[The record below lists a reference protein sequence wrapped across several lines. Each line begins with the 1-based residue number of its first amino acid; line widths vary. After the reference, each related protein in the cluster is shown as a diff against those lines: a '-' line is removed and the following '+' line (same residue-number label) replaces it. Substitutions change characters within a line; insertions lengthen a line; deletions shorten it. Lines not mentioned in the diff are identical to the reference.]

1 MEVATVTEA
10 PRRTSAPTNR
20 TTGGEAHAETANP
33 APAVRL
39 NFSLRLQIVATL
51 VGGTL
56 LVCSLLAGWLWRQP
70 FFAALP
76 AALAVAI
83 LAAPLVAAAAKDL
96 LRGVAGMNA
105 LVALA
110 VIGAVAS
117 GNYQEAAAV
126 AFFMIVSSL
135 IERRT
140 AAGAEASI
148 ESLIRLAPT
157 KASRL
162 VGSGRDEREESVE
175 ATGLRPG
182 DVVRIRPGDT
192 IPADGVVVRGASTVN
207 QASVTGESVPAE
219 KAHGDEVFG
228 STINLTGV
236 LDVEVTKAGADTL
249 LGRVKDLILQ
259 AERTKTPIMRLV
271 DQYAAWYTPTI
282 LMLVGVVLFFAL
294 KDNPD
299 TAFNRAI
306 AMLVIACP
314 SALILATPTAMVAAL
329 SAAARLGVLIKSVAT
344 LEAARTITAVVFDKT
359 GTITTGVLTVTRL
372 APIDGVEPAELL
384 RLAAAAE
391 QNSRHPVAKA
401 VTDMA
406 RRARVALESPS
417 DFEEVAGR
425 GVRAS
430 FADGGT
436 VFVGRASWL
445 LDAVPAPHAIDGA
458 ALEAIQSSSE
468 ADGLSLLHVVRDGRP
483 IGWIGLEDNAR
494 PEAAGAVDRLKALGL
509 SRLVLLT
516 GDRSSVA
523 RRVASQMHFDDF
535 KAEVLPHEK
544 LEMVDALKAAGHRVA
559 VIGDG
564 VNDAPALAAGDVSIA
579 MGAAGSDVAI
589 HSASIALLN
598 SNLDRIP
605 FLVDLSRKTIAVIRQ
620 NMVIGGLFIVVFVAL
635 AGAGYVSPVMAAM
648 LHVVSG
654 LAVVFNSARL
664 VRCGEDIEQAEAA
677 VPG

>member
-1 MEVATVTEA
+1 MSTAIVSESQARLERPQTATLPAIANDAVT
-10 PRRTSAPTNR
+10 
-20 TTGGEAHAETANP
+20 
-33 APAVRL
+33 APAVVPKL
-39 NFSLRLQIVATL
+39 STALRVQIVATL

-56 LVCSLLAGWLWRQP
+56 LLCSLAAGWLWKQP

-76 AALAVAI
+76 AAASVVL
-83 LAAPLVAAAAKDL
+83 LAAPLVAAALKDL
-96 LRGVAGMNA
+96 LGGKAGMNA

-117 GNYQEAAAV
+117 GKYQEAAAV

-135 IERRT
+135 IEKRT

-162 VGSGRDEREESVE
+162 AGDGEELVE
-175 ATGLRPG
+175 ATSLSPG
-182 DVVRIRPGDT
+182 DVVRVRPGDT
-192 IPADGVVVRGASTVN
+192 IPADGVVARGASTVN
-207 QASVTGESVPAE
+207 QASVTGESIPAE
-219 KAHGDEVFG
+219 KADGDEVFG
-228 STINLTGV
+228 GTINLTGV
-236 LDVEVTKAGADTL
+236 LDVQVTKAGADTL
-249 LGRVKDLILQ
+249 LGRVKDLILE
-259 AERTKTPIMRLV
+259 AERTRTPIMRLV

-294 KDNPD
+294 KSDPD

-329 SAAARLGVLIKSVAT
+329 SAAARLGVLVKSVAT
-344 LEAARTITAVVFDKT
+344 LEAARNLTAIVFDKT
-359 GTITTGVLTVTRL
+359 GTVTSGVLTVTRL
-372 APIDGVEPAELL
+372 APAEGVEAGELL

-391 QNSRHPVAKA
+391 QNSRHPVARA
-401 VTDMA
+401 VTEMA
-406 RRARVALESPS
+406 RRARVDLAEAAR
-417 DFEEVAGR
+417 FEEVAGR
-425 GVRAS
+425 GVIAT
-430 FADGGT
+430 FDDGDT
-436 VFVGRASWL
+436 ILVGRASWL
-445 LDAVPAPHAIDGA
+445 AEAATEPHQIDAA
-458 ALEAIQSSSE
+458 ALDAIQSSTE
-468 ADGLSLLHVVRDGRP
+468 AEGLSVLHVVRNGRH

-494 PEAAGAVDRLKALGL
+494 PEAAGAVDRLKSMGI

-516 GDRSSVA
+516 GDRASVA
-523 RRVASQMHFDDF
+523 KRVAGQMHFDDF

-589 HSASIALLN
+589 HSATIALLN

-605 FLVDLSRKTIAVIRQ
+605 FLIDLSRKTIAVIRQ
-620 NMVIGGLFIVVFVAL
+620 NMVIGGLFIIAFVAL
-635 AGAGYVSPVMAAM
+635 AGAGYVSPVMAAL

-664 VRCGEDIEQAEAA
+664 VRCGEQLEQAEAA
-677 VPG
+677 AARGAS

>member
-1 MEVATVTEA
+1 MTDHAEPTAQWPRRADGGTPIAPAA
-10 PRRTSAPTNR
+10 PRLSRGLT
-20 TTGGEAHAETANP
+20 
-33 APAVRL
+33 
-39 NFSLRLQIVATL
+39 LQILATL

-56 LVCSLLAGWLWRQP
+56 LLCALAANLLWKQP

-76 AALAVAI
+76 AAAAVAL
-83 LAAPLVAAAAKDL
+83 LATPLIAAATQDL
-96 LRGVAGMNA
+96 LAGKAGMNA

-110 VIGAVAS
+110 VIGAVSS
-117 GNYQEAAAV
+117 GKYQEAAAV

-157 KASRL
+157 KASRI
-162 VGSGRDEREESVE
+162 VGDREELVE
-175 ATGLRPG
+175 ATALSPG
-182 DVVRIRPGDT
+182 DTVRVRPGDT
-192 IPADGVVVRGASTVN
+192 IPADGVIARGASTVN
-207 QASVTGESVPAE
+207 QASITGESIPAE
-219 KAHGDEVFG
+219 KAPGDEVFG
-228 STINLTGV
+228 STINL
-236 LDVEVTKAGADTL
+236 TKAGADTL

-294 KDNPD
+294 KSDPD

-329 SAAARLGVLIKSVAT
+329 SAAARLGVLVKSVAT
-344 LEAARTITAVVFDKT
+344 LEAARNLTAIVFDKT
-359 GTITTGVLTVTRL
+359 GTVTSGVLAVSRL
-372 APIDGVEPAELL
+372 APADGVPAEDLL

-391 QNSRHPVAKA
+391 QNSRHPVARA
-401 VTDMA
+401 VTEMG
-406 RRARVALESPS
+406 RRARVPLAEPS
-417 DFEEVAGR
+417 SFEEVPGR
-425 GVRAS
+425 GVIAV
-430 FADGGT
+430 FADGDT
-436 VFVGRASWL
+436 VLVGRGSWL
-445 LDAVPAPHAIDGA
+445 AEAVPAPHAIDLT
-458 ALEAIQSSSE
+458 ALEAMQSSPE
-468 ADGLSLLHVVRDGRP
+468 ADGLSVLHVVHNGRL

-494 PEAAGAVDRLKALGL
+494 PEAAGAVDRLKGMGI

-523 RRVASQMHFDDF
+523 RRVAGQMHFDDY

-544 LEMVDALKAAGHRVA
+544 LDMVDALKAAGHQVA

-598 SNLDRIP
+598 SNLNRIP
-605 FLVDLSRKTIAVIRQ
+605 FLIDLSRKTIAVIRQ
-620 NMVIGGLFIVVFVAL
+620 NMVIGGVFILAFLAL
-635 AGAGYVSPVMAAM
+635 AAAGYVSPVLAAL

-664 VRCGEDIEQAEAA
+664 VRCGEDLELAEAGSA
-677 VPG
+677 GR